1 VATVARSRT
10 MDAPPSSVWRVVSD
24 PYRLPAWWPLVQR
37 VEEATPEAWTKV
49 LSSPKGK
56 AVRADY
62 TLLESEPERR
72 LVWRQEVE
80 ETPFERLMSEA
91 ITEIGLEP
99 RGDGSTEVHLTAR
112 MRLRGFA
119 RLGGFQFRRATA
131 RRLED
136 ALDGLEAV
144 VAPGEG

>member
-10 MDAPPSSVWRVVSD
+10 LDASPARIWRVVSD

-37 VEEATPEAWTKV
+37 VEEATPQAWTKV
-49 LSSPKGK
+49 LTSPKGK

-91 ITEIGLEP
+91 TTEIRLDP
-99 RGDGSTEVHLTAR
+99 RGESSTEVRLTAS

-119 RLGGFQFRRATA
+119 RLGALQFRRATA

-144 VAPGEG
+144 VSPEEG

>member
-10 MDAPPSSVWRVVSD
+10 LDATPASVWRIVAD
-24 PYRLPAWWPLVQR
+24 PYRLPAWWPMVER

-49 LSSPKGK
+49 LASPKGK
-56 AVRADY
+56 PVRADY

-80 ETPFERLMSEA
+80 ETPFERLLSEST
-91 ITEIGLEP
+91 TEIGLEP
-99 RGDGSTEVHLTAR
+99 GNEGSTEVRLTAR

-119 RLGGFQFRRATA
+119 RLGAIQFRRATA
-131 RRLED
+131 RRLEA
-136 ALDGLEAV
+136 ALDGLEAAV
-144 VAPGEG
+144 GPREG

>member
-1 VATVARSRT
+1 MATVARSRIV
-10 MDAPPSSVWRVVSD
+10 DAPPASVWRVVSD
-24 PYRLPAWWPLVQR
+24 PFRLPAWWPLVQR
-37 VEEATPEAWTKV
+37 VEEATPQAWTKV

-56 AVRADY
+56 TVRADY
-62 TLLESEPERR
+62 TLVESEPERR

-91 ITEIGLEP
+91 TTEIGLDP
-99 RGDGSTEVHLTAR
+99 RGESSTEVSLTAR

-119 RLGGFQFRRATA
+119 RLGGLQFRRATA

-144 VAPGEG
+144 FSSEEG

>member
-10 MDAPPSSVWRVVSD
+10 LDAPPTSVWRVVSD

-37 VEEATPEAWTKV
+37 VEEVSPEAWTKV
-49 LSSPKGK
+49 LTSPKGK

-99 RGDGSTEVHLTAR
+99 RSDDTTEVRLTAR

-144 VAPGEG
+144 VAPEEA

>member
-1 VATVARSRT
+1 MATVERSRIV
-10 MDAPPSSVWRVVSD
+10 DAPPASVWQVVSD
-24 PYRLPAWWPLVQR
+24 PFRLPAWWPLVQR

-56 AVRADY
+56 TVRADY
-62 TLLESEPERR
+62 TLVESEPERR

-80 ETPFERLMSEA
+80 ETPFERLMSRA
-91 ITEIGLEP
+91 TTEIGLDP
-99 RGDGSTEVHLTAR
+99 RGDSATEVSLTAR
-112 MRLRGFA
+112 MSLRGFA

-144 VAPGEG
+144 FSPKEG

>member
-10 MDAPPSSVWRVVSD
+10 LDAPPATVWRVVSD

-56 AVRADY
+56 TVRADY

-72 LVWRQEVE
+72 LVWRQELE

-91 ITEIGLEP
+91 LTEIGLEP
-99 RGDGSTEVHLTAR
+99 LEGGSTEVRVTAR

-119 RLGGFQFRRATA
+119 RLGSLQFRRATA
-131 RRLED
+131 RRLES